1 MFSKSKLSSAV
12 TIAMGASAVT
22 LLSMHSVQAD
32 SIFFPHL
39 VNSPT
44 VTSIVSVVNTG
55 TAAASYDVAGN
66 PWVSGAGA
74 QFLHYRLYTKG
85 LTGVNAVDNQTA
97 CEEFNDYLTTSPNDI
112 QTMDLSGEFDAGT
125 LGVLFNDP
133 SVQNNWVAQGR
144 DFALARNILPSRGY
158 LLVDNASA
166 DVATTTLSGEAFIF
180 EFASGAAWGYQAH
193 KRGGD
198 AAGVDGEFDYVSV
211 ATEQN
216 TQLNLLP
223 FDEFTTAFLA
233 TAVNYKSTPTTID
246 GVVRPVFTVDPAG
259 MVPEFENK
267 YAATLALRT
276 ATSAVL
282 FDRDEGPVSG
292 GRAQSIVCVGRI
304 DATDLLAPGIAER
317 IPDGGWGN
325 LWNNAGSAFASTMYT
340 SAANST
346 DAYTGAVVI
355 KLEYNQGPSF
365 NGQPASGVFNNAMML
380 RPATQVASGG

>member
-1 MFSKSKLSSAV
+1 MFAKTQLSSAV
-12 TIAMGASAVT
+12 AIAMSATVASLVPV
-22 LLSMHSVQAD
+22 HSAHAD
-32 SIFFPHL
+32 SIFFPQ
-39 VNSPT
+39 VINSPSVTT
-44 VTSIVSVVNTG
+44 VVSVVNAG
-55 TAAASYDVAGN
+55 GAENNYDAAGVAWG
-66 PWVSGAGA
+66 SGAGP
-74 QFLHYRLYTKG
+74 QYLHYRYYSKP
-85 LTGVNAVDNQTA
+85 LTGYRAVDNKSVCT
-97 CEEFNDYLTTSPNDI
+97 EYNDYLTTSPNDI
-112 QTMDLSGEFDAGT
+112 QTIDLGGQFDDGT

-133 SVQNNWVAQGR
+133 SILNNWVASNR
-144 DFALARNILPSRGY
+144 DFAVARNLNPSRGY
-158 LLVDNASA
+158 LVVDNA
-166 DVATTTLSGEAFIF
+166 ATQAETLAGEAFVF
-180 EFASGAAWGYQAH
+180 EFASGAAWGYQAYQNP
-193 KRGGD
+193 GD
-198 AAGVDGEFDYVSV
+198 DPGEGGEFDYVDV
-211 ATEQN
+211 ATAQN
-216 TQLNLLP
+216 TRVNLLP

-282 FDRDEGPVSG
+282 CDRDGGPVSG